1 MPGPGLLRPA
11 SGQVDVADGPAVCQH
26 PVIVFEI
33 TGSKAVRAGHRA
45 VVGVMKE
52 EDIVRVALMMRP
64 NAAHEFWLVPFMH
77 KHQVNAV
84 QEAIE
89 SQFCQGIR
97 RAAQVRVHLAEGA
110 QWCCPMLGHE
120 IDYAPGCPGFKNA
133 DLVAQRLRRH
143 PTLLA
148 DSGYLRGPERILL
161 IQLPRPSARMVRN
174 ALAAQKSP
182 HGPATQPTR
191 LGPAARAAA
200 YCGSAPC
207 APADPA
213 PLPPQRLARTVATP
227 RWQAPR

>member
-133 DLVAQRLRRH
+133 DLVSLGLQF
-143 PTLLA
+143 
-148 DSGYLRGPERILL
+148 RGNTPEEMRVTMIPVGT
-161 IQLPRPSARMVRN
+161 QRMVKQSDLH
-174 ALAAQKSP
+174 A
-182 HGPATQPTR
+182 GPIPG
-191 LGPAARAAA
+191 L
-200 YCGSAPC
+200 CHCCDDLCPC
-207 APADPA
+207 Q
-213 PLPPQRLARTVATP
+213 LV
-227 RWQAPR
+227 